1 MYRLL
6 KISSYILRVEIIS
19 QNLVRS
25 LDYCNGHIFQQ
36 LFLEIVILAKPFKEL
51 GCDTSDSKKYSS
63 DFQGL
68 QIVFLSQIRTTRA
81 VSSLF
86 LQVYIL
92 WLVQTRLDSYGI
104 VIHSNRCAYMH
115 AAHTYKRAVT
125 CDVTYSTCRN
135 LTRIHQSS
143 IVLYHQQFFR
153 FCKSLYVAVPTRAY
167 ESIYAY
173 LSSKLRRKTS
183 NMQYVLSIRVYI

>member
-63 DFQGL
+63 DF
-68 QIVFLSQIRTTRA
+68 
-81 VSSLF
+81 
-86 LQVYIL
+86 
-92 WLVQTRLDSYGI
+92 
-104 VIHSNRCAYMH
+104 
-115 AAHTYKRAVT
+115 
-125 CDVTYSTCRN
+125 
-135 LTRIHQSS
+135 
-143 IVLYHQQFFR
+143 
-153 FCKSLYVAVPTRAY
+153 
-167 ESIYAY
+167 
-173 LSSKLRRKTS
+173 
-183 NMQYVLSIRVYI
+183 